1 MLAKEIMTKE
11 VLTVSP
17 QTSVQEVAKLLI
29 EHKIS
34 GVPVVEEGKLVGI
47 VSEGD
52 LIIKD
57 TNLHI
62 PSVINVLGSIIYLEN
77 PKKLEEEIKK
87 ITAVEVKDLMTK
99 EVFTVQ
105 EDSDISEVATLMA
118 EKRINRVPVVKGEEI
133 VGIISRGDIVKSIAR
148 ID

>member
-62 PSVINVLGSIIYLEN
+62 PSVINVLGSIIYLES